1 MIRSGCIASS
11 ASATERIGATAE
23 YLKISRTPLTAAIG
37 LPSGQIALTCVPRA
51 ENAAA
56 SLAANG
62 HQVVVAIAILDST
75 AKHIRHGFRNSISE
89 ILTKS
94 SICKSFTRQARLLM

>member
-1 MIRSGCIASS
+1 MMRSGCIARS
-11 ASATERIGATAE
+11 APATERMGARAE
-23 YLKISRTPLTAAIG
+23 YLNISRTPLTAVTG
-37 LPSGQIALTCVPRA
+37 LPSGQIALTCAPRP

-62 HQVVVAIAILDST
+62 HQVVVAIAILDCT

-94 SICKSFTRQARLLM
+94 SISESFTRQVRLLM